1 MKKVYVDNIKSKVN
15 LSNQND
21 YLAYLLTYQD
31 GSTFV
36 TREIDNAS
44 LWIKTA
50 NNKVIKLPASVNY
63 LGHLEFNAGI
73 LNEYL
78 EPGTTYLAEIVF
90 DYQDTQAIYPH
101 DNYLEVVV
109 N

>member
-44 LWIKTA
+44 LWIKTL

-63 LGHLEFNAGI
+63 LGHLEFPTSVMHD
-73 LNEYL
+73 YL
-78 EPGTTYLAEIVF
+78 EAGTYLAEVVF
-90 DYQDTQAIYPH
+90 DYKGAQAVYPH
-101 DNYLEVVV
+101 GNYLEVVV

>member
-36 TREIDNAS
+36 TRETDKAS
-44 LWIKTA
+44 LWIKTV
-50 NNKVIKLPASVNY
+50 NNKVIKLPSSVNY
-63 LGHLEFNAGI
+63 LGHLEFPTGVMHD
-73 LNEYL
+73 YL

-90 DYQDTQAIYPH
+90 NYQGTQAIYPH
-101 DNYLEVVV
+101 GNYLEVVV

>member
-1 MKKVYVDNIKSKVN
+1 MNKVCVENIKSKVN

-36 TREIDNAS
+36 TRESDKAS

-50 NNKVIKLPASVNY
+50 NNKVIKLPSSVNY
-63 LGHLEFNAGI
+63 LGRLEFNAGI
-73 LNEYL
+73 LSKYL

-90 DYQDTQAIYPH
+90 DYKSTQAIYPH
-101 DNYLEVVV
+101 GNYLEVVV

>member
-1 MKKVYVDNIKSKVN
+1 MKKVYIDNIKSKVN

-36 TREIDNAS
+36 TRETDKAS
-44 LWIKTA
+44 LWIKTL

-63 LGHLEFNAGI
+63 LGHLEFPTSVMHD
-73 LNEYL
+73 YL
-78 EPGTTYLAEIVF
+78 EAGTYLAEIVF
-90 DYQDTQAIYPH
+90 DYKGTQAIYPH
-101 DNYLEVVV
+101 GNYLEVVV

>member
-1 MKKVYVDNIKSKVN
+1 MKKVYIDNIKSKVN

-36 TREIDNAS
+36 TREIDKAS
-44 LWIKTA
+44 LRIKTPS
-50 NNKVIKLPASVNY
+50 NKVIKLPSSANY
-63 LGHLEFNAGI
+63 LGHLEFPTSI
-73 LNEYL
+73 MHDYL
-78 EPGTTYLAEIVF
+78 EPGTYLAEIVF
-90 DYQDTQAIYPH
+90 DYQDTQAVYPH
-101 DNYLEVVV
+101 GNYLEVVV

>member
-36 TREIDNAS
+36 TCEIDNAS

-50 NNKVIKLPASVNY
+50 NNKVIKLPSSVNY
-63 LGHLEFNAGI
+63 LGQLEFNSSI
-73 LNEYL
+73 LHDYL
-78 EPGTTYLAEIVF
+78 EPGTYLAEIVF
-90 DYQDTQAIYPH
+90 DYQDTQAVYPH
-101 DNYLEVVV
+101 GNYLEVVV

>member
-36 TREIDNAS
+36 TRETDKAS
-44 LWIKTA
+44 LWIKTV
-50 NNKVIKLPASVNY
+50 NNKVTKLPASVNY
-63 LGHLEFNAGI
+63 LGHLEFPTGVMHDYLKAG
-73 LNEYL
+73 
-78 EPGTTYLAEIVF
+78 TYLAEIVF
-90 DYQDTQAIYPH
+90 DYQNTQAVYPH
-101 DNYLEVVV
+101 GNYLEVVV

>member
-1 MKKVYVDNIKSKVN
+1 MKKVHVDNIKSKVN

-36 TREIDNAS
+36 TRESDNAS

-63 LGHLEFNAGI
+63 LGQLEFNSSI
-73 LNEYL
+73 LHDYL

-101 DNYLEVVV
+101 GSYLEVVV

>member
-1 MKKVYVDNIKSKVN
+1 MKKVYIDNIKSKVN

-36 TREIDNAS
+36 TRESDKAS
-44 LWIKTA
+44 LWIKTV
-50 NNKVIKLPASVNY
+50 NNKVIKLPSSVNY
-63 LGHLEFNAGI
+63 LGHLEFPTGVMHD
-73 LNEYL
+73 YL
-78 EPGTTYLAEIVF
+78 EAGTYLAEIVF
-90 DYQDTQAIYPH
+90 DYKGTQAIYPH
-101 DNYLEVVV
+101 GSYLEVVV

>member
-36 TREIDNAS
+36 TSEIDNAS

-63 LGHLEFNAGI
+63 LGQLGFNAGI
-73 LNEYL
+73 LNKYL

-90 DYQDTQAIYPH
+90 DYQDTQAVYPH
-101 DNYLEVVV
+101 GNYLEVVV

>member
-50 NNKVIKLPASVNY
+50 NNKVIKLPSSVNY
-63 LGHLEFNAGI
+63 LGHLEFPTCVMHD
-73 LNEYL
+73 YL
-78 EPGTTYLAEIVF
+78 EAGTYLAEIVF
-90 DYQDTQAIYPH
+90 DYQDTQAVYPH
-101 DNYLEVVV
+101 GNYLEVVV

>member
-1 MKKVYVDNIKSKVN
+1 MKKVYVENIKSKVN

-36 TREIDNAS
+36 TRESDKAS
-44 LWIKTA
+44 LWIKTV
-50 NNKVIKLPASVNY
+50 NNKVIKLPSSVNY
-63 LGHLEFNAGI
+63 LGHLEFPTDVMHD
-73 LNEYL
+73 YL
-78 EPGTTYLAEIVF
+78 EAGTYLAEIVF
-90 DYQDTQAIYPH
+90 DYQDTQAVYPH
-101 DNYLEVVV
+101 GNYLEVVV

>member
-15 LSNQND
+15 LSNKKD

-36 TREIDNAS
+36 TREIDNAI

-63 LGHLEFNAGI
+63 LGHLEFNTGI
-73 LNEYL
+73 LKEYL
-78 EPGTTYLAEIVF
+78 EPGTYLAEIVF
-90 DYQDTQAIYPH
+90 DYKGTQAVYPH
-101 DNYLEVVV
+101 GNYLEVVV

>member
-36 TREIDNAS
+36 TRESDKAS

-50 NNKVIKLPASVNY
+50 NNKVIRLPASVNY
-63 LGHLEFNAGI
+63 LGHLEFNASI
-73 LNEYL
+73 LNKYL

-90 DYQDTQAIYPH
+90 DYQDTQAVYPH
-101 DNYLEVVV
+101 GNYLEVVV

>member
-1 MKKVYVDNIKSKVN
+1 MKKVYVENIKSKVN

-36 TREIDNAS
+36 TCEIDNAS

-50 NNKVIKLPASVNY
+50 NNKVIKLPSSVNY
-63 LGHLEFNAGI
+63 LGHLEFPTGRS
-73 LNEYL
+73 EERRVGKECRSRWSPY
-78 EPGTTYLAEIVF
+78 
-90 DYQDTQAIYPH
+90 H
-101 DNYLEVVV
+101 
-109 N
+109 